1 VAKVGT
7 SNPAR
12 TISLEML
19 QCVVENKHKHKH
31 LAIINSYMFRLYK
44 AAIIRLYGRNML
56 LCMITIIESCLLT
69 DCAFIVA
76 YIGKCWTLVYTVM
89 RF

>member
-7 SNPAR
+7 SNLDR
-12 TISLEML
+12 TVSLERL
-19 QCVVENKHKHKH
+19 QCVVENNHKH
-31 LAIINSYMFRLYK
+31 LVIINSYIFRLYN

-76 YIGKCWTLVYTVM
+76 CVDKCRTPVYTVM